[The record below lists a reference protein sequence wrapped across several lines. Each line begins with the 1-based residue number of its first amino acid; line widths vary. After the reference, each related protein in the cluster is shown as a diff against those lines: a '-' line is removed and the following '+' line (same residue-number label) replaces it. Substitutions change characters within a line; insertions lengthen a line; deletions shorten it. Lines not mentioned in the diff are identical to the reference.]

1 MYNDESF
8 TWEHNTENFCL
19 NNLIFRNIIMFKHIT
34 KNFIA
39 GLIAMLPIAS
49 TLLAVALIERYIALP
64 SIANSDFYFPGLGI
78 ILAIALLYVIGL
90 LATSFVG
97 KYLWKKIDIAF
108 EHIPTIGQIYK
119 AIKEILGYDTG
130 DEAVFKAV
138 VLYKNTATNSEE
150 IGLVTNEY
158 EDNDGKRKSFVYLP
172 NSPTPTSGKLVLI
185 NSDELKEINISPNEA
200 LKTILAVGKI
210 DLKL

>member
-1 MYNDESF
+1 M
-8 TWEHNTENFCL
+8 
-19 NNLIFRNIIMFKHIT
+19 MKHIT

-39 GLIAMLPIAS
+39 GLIAMLPIGS
-49 TLLAVALIERYIALP
+49 TFLALALTERSLAL
-64 SIANSDFYFPGLGI
+64 SGITQLGFYFPGLGI
-78 ILAIALLYVIGL
+78 ILAIVLLYLIGL
-90 LATSFVG
+90 VVTSFVG
-97 KYLWKKIDIAF
+97 RYIWKKIDIAF

-158 EDNDGKRKSFVYLP
+158 QEDNGRRMSFVYLP
-172 NSPTPTSGKLVLI
+172 NSPTLTSGRLVLI
-185 NSDELKEINISPNEA
+185 E
-200 LKTILAVGKI
+200 
-210 DLKL
+210 